1 MRHWTTITA
10 YALTLGLVGAPLSI
24 QAAHHEKGEKA
35 AATSESAEAATDMA
49 EEGTTDEAAGA
60 AEDGAATETAAQ
72 ETSTDEAAGAAED
85 GAAAETAAQETGD
98 APADMPEG
106 SH

>member
-10 YALTLGLVGAPLSI
+10 YALTLGLVGAPVSI
-24 QAAHHEKGEKA
+24 QAAHHEEGEA

-49 EEGTTDEAAGA
+49 EEGTTDEAAATSEGAEATTDTA
-60 AEDGAATETAAQ
+60 AEGT
-72 ETSTDEAAGAAED
+72 TDEAAATSESAEAA
-85 GAAAETAAQETGD
+85 T
-98 APADMPEG
+98 DMPEG

>member
-10 YALTLGLVGAPLSI
+10 YALTFGLVGAPLSV
-24 QAAHHEKGEKA
+24 QAAHHEEGEKA

-49 EEGTTDEAAGA
+49 EESTTDEAAGA
-60 AEDGAATETAAQ
+60 AE
-72 ETSTDEAAGAAED
+72 AGSAED
-85 GAAAETAAQETGD
+85 GAAAEATAQETSD
-98 APADMPEG
+98 ASADMPEG